1 MPASSRRLDG
11 AVIVFDLD
19 GTLVDTAPDLMGTLN
34 TVLDE
39 ESLPPL
45 PYEMAPLLVG
55 RGAKVMLERGF
66 AADGQPLDEPEASR
80 LFDRYIEVYLAHI
93 ADHSRPFPGAVE
105 AMDRLEAEGALLAI
119 CTNKRTDL
127 SLALLDALDLS
138 RRFAAIVGPD
148 LAGAYKPDPAHLAYT
163 VEAAGGR
170 LDRALMV
177 GDATTDTRYVVY
189 SCTKAFVAGADIGEL
204 ASVSAL
210 EGEQLARRGQRI
222 LSLIENCGK
231 PVIACING
239 FALGGGCEL
248 ALACTL
254 RIASSS
260 ARLGQPEVKLGILPG
275 YGGTQRLPR
284 LIGKGA
290 ALKLI
295 LTAEVIGAEEAL
307 RIGLVD
313 EVVAPDQLLARGEQ
327 IAQAI
332 AEMAPLAVR
341 DSIRAVN
348 AGYDLP
354 LAAGLE
360 LEASLFGLACST
372 NDKAEGARAFLE
384 KRPPVW
390 TGK

>member
-1 MPASSRRLDG
+1 M
-11 AVIVFDLD
+11 DLEN
-19 GTLVDTAPDLMGTLN
+19 LRYQLR
-34 TVLDE
+34 
-39 ESLPPL
+39 PPL
-45 PYEMAPLLVG
+45 AVVTIDRPKVLNALNQRSMTELELVFTDI
-55 RGAKVMLERGF
+55 REN
-66 AADGQPLDEPEASR
+66 D
-80 LFDRYIEVYLAHI
+80 
-93 ADHSRPFPGAVE
+93 AVR
-105 AMDRLEAEGALLAI
+105 AVLI
-119 CTNKRTDL
+119 T
-127 SLALLDALDLS
+127 
-138 RRFAAIVGPD
+138 
-148 LAGAYKPDPAHLAYT
+148 
-163 VEAAGGR
+163 GG
-170 LDRALMV
+170 
-177 GDATTDTRYVVY
+177 GE
-189 SCTKAFVAGADIGEL
+189 KAFVAGADIGEL

-222 LSLIENCGK
+222 FSLIENCGK

-254 RIASSS
+254 RIASSN

-295 LTAEVIGAEEAL
+295 LTGEIIGAEEAL

-313 EVVAPDQLLARGEQ
+313 EVLAPDQLLARGEQ

-332 AEMAPLAVR
+332 AGMAPLAVR

-384 KRPPVW
+384 KRAPSW

>member
-1 MPASSRRLDG
+1 M
-11 AVIVFDLD
+11 DLENIHY
-19 GTLVDTAPDLMGTLN
+19 DLR
-34 TVLDE
+34 
-39 ESLPPL
+39 PPL
-45 PYEMAPLLVG
+45 AVVTIDRPKVLNALNHRSMTELELVFTDIQQNDSI
-55 RGAKVMLERGF
+55 RAVLITGAGE
-66 AADGQPLDEPEASR
+66 
-80 LFDRYIEVYLAHI
+80 
-93 ADHSRPFPGAVE
+93 
-105 AMDRLEAEGALLAI
+105 
-119 CTNKRTDL
+119 
-127 SLALLDALDLS
+127 
-138 RRFAAIVGPD
+138 
-148 LAGAYKPDPAHLAYT
+148 
-163 VEAAGGR
+163 
-170 LDRALMV
+170 
-177 GDATTDTRYVVY
+177 
-189 SCTKAFVAGADIGEL
+189 KAFVAGADIGEL
-204 ASVSAL
+204 AAVSAQ

-222 LSLIENCGK
+222 FSLIENCGK

-254 RIASSS
+254 RIASSG

-284 LIGKGA
+284 LIGKGS

-295 LTAEVIGAEEAL
+295 LTGELIGAEEAL
-307 RIGLVD
+307 RLGLVD

-327 IAQAI
+327 IGQAI
-332 AEMAPLAVR
+332 AGMAPLAVR

-372 NDKAEGARAFLE
+372 HDKAEGARAFLE
-384 KRPPVW
+384 KRAPAW

>member
-1 MPASSRRLDG
+1 MDLENLRYQLRLPL
-11 AVIVFDLD
+11 AVVTIDRPKVLNALNHRSMTELELVFTDIREND
-19 GTLVDTAPDLMGTLN
+19 SIRA
-34 TVLDE
+34 VL
-39 ESLPPL
+39 
-45 PYEMAPLLVG
+45 
-55 RGAKVMLERGF
+55 
-66 AADGQPLDEPEASR
+66 
-80 LFDRYIEVYLAHI
+80 I
-93 ADHSRPFPGAVE
+93 
-105 AMDRLEAEGALLAI
+105 
-119 CTNKRTDL
+119 T
-127 SLALLDALDLS
+127 
-138 RRFAAIVGPD
+138 
-148 LAGAYKPDPAHLAYT
+148 
-163 VEAAGGR
+163 GG
-170 LDRALMV
+170 
-177 GDATTDTRYVVY
+177 GE
-189 SCTKAFVAGADIGEL
+189 KAFVAGADIGEL

-222 LSLIENCGK
+222 FSLIENCGK

-295 LTAEVIGAEEAL
+295 LTGEIISAEEAL

-313 EVVAPDQLLARGEQ
+313 EVTSPDQLLARGEQ

-332 AEMAPLAVR
+332 AGMAPLAVR

-360 LEASLFGLACST
+360 LEASLFGLSCST

-384 KRPPVW
+384 KRAPSW

>member
-1 MPASSRRLDG
+1 MDLENLRYQLRLPL
-11 AVIVFDLD
+11 AVVTIDRPKVLNALNHRSMTELELVFTDIREND
-19 GTLVDTAPDLMGTLN
+19 SIRA
-34 TVLDE
+34 VL
-39 ESLPPL
+39 
-45 PYEMAPLLVG
+45 
-55 RGAKVMLERGF
+55 
-66 AADGQPLDEPEASR
+66 
-80 LFDRYIEVYLAHI
+80 I
-93 ADHSRPFPGAVE
+93 
-105 AMDRLEAEGALLAI
+105 
-119 CTNKRTDL
+119 T
-127 SLALLDALDLS
+127 
-138 RRFAAIVGPD
+138 
-148 LAGAYKPDPAHLAYT
+148 
-163 VEAAGGR
+163 GG
-170 LDRALMV
+170 
-177 GDATTDTRYVVY
+177 GE
-189 SCTKAFVAGADIGEL
+189 KAFVAGADIGEL

-222 LSLIENCGK
+222 FSLIENCGK

-295 LTAEVIGAEEAL
+295 LTGEIISAEEAL

-313 EVVAPDQLLARGEQ
+313 EVTSPDQLLARGEQ

-332 AEMAPLAVR
+332 SGMAPLAVR

-360 LEASLFGLACST
+360 LEASLFGLSCST

-384 KRPPVW
+384 KRAPSW